1 MEPGVSQKARLAGE
15 AMMARISND
24 RMIVRGEQRADT
36 TWLFTICYTAC
47 FSQSDIGLR
56 FDDSVTIGEVHS
68 AGQPAYARPVA
79 FTATGPKVFRKKR
92 IVLRDNVF
100 MDSSGGNDVD
110 GGSVHD
116 GRHEAVC
123 AWIRLHRATADAEA
137 VDDEQRTPVLVPV
150 AQSGPGDDRV
160 DGLRQAQAQPLRC

>member
-1 MEPGVSQKARLAGE
+1 
-15 AMMARISND
+15 MARIGND
-24 RMIVRGEQRADT
+24 RMIVRGVQRADT

-92 IVLRDNVF
+92 IVLHDNIF
-100 MDSSGGNDVD
+100 GDHTGGDGVD
-110 GGSVHD
+110 GDSVDGDSGDHD
-116 GRHEAVC
+116 VRHEAVC

-150 AQSGPGDDRV
+150 ARSGRDDRV
-160 DGLRQAQAQPLRC
+160 DGLRQAQAQSLRC

>member
-1 MEPGVSQKARLAGE
+1 MAGE
-15 AMMARISND
+15 ATMARIDND

-92 IVLRDNVF
+92 IVLLDHIF
-100 MDSSGGNDVD
+100 GDTIGGDSVGE
-110 GGSVHD
+110 GSVDRD

-137 VDDEQRTPVLVPV
+137 VDDEQRSPVLIPV
-150 AQSGPGDDRV
+150 ARSGRGDDRV
-160 DGLRQAQAQPLRC
+160 DGLRQAQAQSLRC